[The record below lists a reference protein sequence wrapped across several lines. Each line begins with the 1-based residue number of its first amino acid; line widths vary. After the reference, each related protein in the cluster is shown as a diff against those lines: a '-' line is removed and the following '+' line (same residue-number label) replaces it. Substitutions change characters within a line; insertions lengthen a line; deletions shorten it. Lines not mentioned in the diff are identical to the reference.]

1 MPNGKMTTR
10 DYVIEIHTKLE
21 SLKKDFEDHKKN
33 HRWIIGLMFLVPGVI
48 YYILKLLE
56 KL

>member
-10 DYVIEIHTKLE
+10 D
-21 SLKKDFEDHKKN
+21 KKDFEDHKKN